1 MHSLYKEVMGEKVV
15 NHRNYTVTKSDLQE
29 LPRELY
35 GEFMPRSPKTAN
47 DIWETTG
54 VIKGLRDTISM
65 KLRDHLSNYIVNSFY
80 GNSTKGIPLRFYAS
94 EGSSLITGESF
105 SYDADKSYQL
115 FMRNLY
121 WKKYMDGAAVMGQ
134 GLVQYLDQKTDTQG
148 NSRYPEFTKFLEQH
162 VLMQI
167 LRNNTKGKYLS
178 DKGIIVTPSMAQSW
192 YGKFLRLKP
201 GTKIFNI

>member
-1 MHSLYKEVMGEKVV
+1 
-15 NHRNYTVTKSDLQE
+15 
-29 LPRELY
+29 
-35 GEFMPRSPKTAN
+35 MPRSPKTSN

-54 VIKGLRDTISM
+54 IIKGLRENVAM
-65 KLRDHLSNYIVNSFY
+65 KLRNHLSNYIVNSFY

-94 EGSSLITGESF
+94 EGSSLITEESF

-121 WKKYMDGAAVMGQ
+121 WKKYMDGAAVLGQ
-134 GLVQYLDQKTDTQG
+134 GLTQYLDQKTDTEG

-167 LRNNTKGKYLS
+167 LRNNSKGKYLS
-178 DKGIIVTPSMAQSW
+178 DNGVIVTPGMANSW

-201 GTKIFNI
+201 GTKVLNI